1 MRVGGIDE
9 VGRGPLAGPVVV
21 AAVVF
26 GAGADLNAFHDS
38 KILSARRRQ
47 KLAFAI
53 QAQATSWSIVEVPP
67 VCIDAIN
74 IREATKL
81 AMAFAAS
88 EIEADEWLIDGNMG
102 FAHPVPQR
110 TIIKG
115 DATERVIGA
124 ASIVAKEYRDCLM
137 RKLSEEYVEYGF
149 DRHAGYPTSRHRN
162 ALLQVGASSVHRLTF
177 RGVAQVQRGKYFD
190 NATYLGKTIT
200 IHSSL
205 SQQARTVERQEARE
219 MWRRVCSQTA
229 ESKRFFTS

>member
-26 GAGADLNAFHDS
+26 GAGADLSAFHDS
-38 KILSARRRQ
+38 KTLAARMRQ
-47 KLAFAI
+47 KLAFDI
-53 QAQATSWSIVEVPP
+53 RAQATSWSIVAVPP
-67 VCIDAIN
+67 VLIDAIN

-102 FAHPVPQR
+102 FAHPVAQR

-124 ASIVAKEYRDCLM
+124 ASIIAKEHRDGLM

-177 RGVAQVQRGKYFD
+177 RGVTQVQRGKYFD
-190 NATYLGKTIT
+190 DAAYLQQSIA
-200 IHSSL
+200 IHSSI
-205 SQQARTVERQEARE
+205 SQKERIVGKQEARD
-219 MWRRVCSQTA
+219 MWRRVCSQA
-229 ESKRFFTS
+229 VESQRFFTS